1 MDVNRQ
7 GLQRRCILAPED
19 EYDMAGEAGAHL
31 QLGRSFVLGITNMS
45 TFERKIYRTKA
56 PNPTDVIGNPRGCCC
71 CSGSNPTRPGTLHTS
86 VPGQGRMQAPSLDPL
101 PMTKVSIVRPIR
113 IYAIE
118 PRDPAISPA
127 LPLVVYFYRCRR
139 ARGRHRHKLVNDSR
153 TNHQCPLLR
162 LVAVIRL
169 HASNIL
175 PPATNIL
182 HPRPQ
187 QA

>member
-1 MDVNRQ
+1 M
-7 GLQRRCILAPED
+7 G
-19 EYDMAGEAGAHL
+19 M
-31 QLGRSFVLGITNMS
+31 T
-45 TFERKIYRTKA
+45 RTKP

-127 LPLVVYFYRCRR
+127 LPLVVVCSKKRLCSEYHIFGTCPHSLAQIPVFLPMPQSTRQTQAQASQRFKDQPSVPIAKGTELDISKQQHSP
-139 ARGRHRHKLVNDSR
+139 ARDKYSSSSP
-153 TNHQCPLLR
+153 T
-162 LVAVIRL
+162 
-169 HASNIL
+169 ASL
-175 PPATNIL
+175 AS
-182 HPRPQ
+182 
-187 QA
+187 

>member
-1 MDVNRQ
+1 M
-7 GLQRRCILAPED
+7 
-19 EYDMAGEAGAHL
+19 
-31 QLGRSFVLGITNMS
+31 T
-45 TFERKIYRTKA
+45 RTKP

-127 LPLVVYFYRCRR
+127 LPLVVVCSKKRLCSEYHIFGTCPHSLAQIPVFLPMPQSTRQTQAQATTFSRPRQIFFILAHSKPSFIVTSISNPLRSQSPIRVEPPHRR
-139 ARGRHRHKLVNDSR
+139 
-153 TNHQCPLLR
+153 LLFP
-162 LVAVIRL
+162 
-169 HASNIL
+169 SS
-175 PPATNIL
+175 
-182 HPRPQ
+182 
-187 QA
+187 